1 MADSPFDVTRVSI
14 DATVM
19 GGVPC
24 VRGTRIPVVTLL
36 AALADNLDPARVLVD
51 FPQITR
57 EDLSAVVTYAAVAL
71 DAAAQDD
78 TAPRWSRM
86 LVSQLLDKLDT
97 EGAVIGLMNPNRTA
111 RAFLL
116 KATPDIVRLIEDLT
130 MRADVPRAARQPEV
144 DRDGRT

>member
-1 MADSPFDVTRVSI
+1 MVNSSLDVARVSLEE
-14 DATVM
+14 TVM

-36 AALADNLDPARVLVD
+36 AALADRLDPARVLVA
-51 FPQITR
+51 FPPVTR

-71 DAAAQDD
+71 DAAAHGD
-78 TAPRWSRM
+78 TAPRWNRM
-86 LVSQLLDKLDT
+86 LVSQLLDQLDA
-97 EGAVIGLMNPNRTA
+97 GPGVIGLLNHDRTA

-130 MRADVPRAARQPEV
+130 MRADVPPPAPEGKA
-144 DRDGRT
+144 DRNDQR